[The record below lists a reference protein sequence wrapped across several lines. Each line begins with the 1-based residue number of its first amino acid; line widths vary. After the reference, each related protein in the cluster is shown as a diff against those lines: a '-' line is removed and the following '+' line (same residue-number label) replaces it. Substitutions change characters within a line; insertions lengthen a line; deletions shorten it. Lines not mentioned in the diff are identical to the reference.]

1 MRNKI
6 PPESFSLEMPE
17 IVLWLP
23 QIVFRLEKQT
33 VSGCYSNGLAQEF
46 HLTSCECFSEVV
58 FRGLLYNFRGKKSM

>member
-6 PPESFSLEMPE
+6 PPESFSLETIE

-23 QIVFRLEKQT
+23 QIVFPLEKRA

-46 HLTSCECFSEVV
+46 HLTSCNAFPELFP
-58 FRGLLYNFRGKKSM
+58 RIII